1 MLLGGRVLL
10 KHQNRTLHLLEPGV
24 GHQSRWLDRVIALV
38 RFVCLADRARVD
50 TFFVGALAVST
61 ATELLF
67 DAHEVLLSVTSNLRA
82 VSGSNVLLN

>member
-1 MLLGGRVLL
+1 MLL